1 MSLLDEMGFGT
12 TTGSSAKD
20 RPGDG
25 REPDYVISLAEQF
38 GYVAKPRK
46 KQRR

>member
-1 MSLLDEMGFGT
+1 MSLLEEMVLGT
-12 TTGSSAKD
+12 TSGSSAKD

-38 GYVAKPRK
+38 GYVAKPRT
-46 KQRR
+46 KQRQ

>member
-1 MSLLDEMGFGT
+1 MSLLDEMGLGT
-12 TTGSSAKD
+12 TTGSPAKD
-20 RPGDG
+20 RAGDG

-46 KQRR
+46 KQRQ